1 MGAGCDAHL
10 MKVEA
15 VNPSV
20 FLDIKIGAR
29 DVGRVVIELYEQQAP
44 LTSSWFQSR
53 INQHVFDGVK
63 FGRAIKNFMVQTA
76 VEEGQ
81 EAEVPALENLG
92 GSLDTPFQVCTVNDA
107 SGNFFITTFPQP
119 HLQGQQTVFGQV
131 THGKFVV
138 RQMEQVKASSSGVPE
153 ETIQITNTG
162 IWTEGMDV
170 PVTDAS
176 YDTRGGDIYEEYPDD
191 DTHIDKESSELV
203 YDAACAIKESGTLLY
218 KAEDV
223 QLAFFKYRKCL
234 RYVMEFIPDID
245 QEPEWYKKYSDLKIK
260 LYLNLSLTAM
270 HLKNWQKTIDYA
282 TYIIELAGVEKQT
295 QAKAY
300 FRRGKALVGSKK
312 YDEAISDL
320 KEAQKLVPDDKAIA
334 SELASTEEIL
344 QQRKAHEKA
353 KYAKFFK

>member
-1 MGAGCDAHL
+1 

-20 FLDIKIGAR
+20 YLDIKIGAK

-44 LTSSWFQSR
+44 HTTSWFQSR
-53 INQHVFDGVK
+53 ISNHGFDGVK

-81 EAEVPALENLG
+81 DAEVPALEN
-92 GSLDTPFQVCTVNDA
+92 SQAPLDAPFQACTVNDG

-131 THGKFVV
+131 AHGKFVI
-138 RQMEQVKASSSGVPE
+138 RQTEQVKASSSGVPE
-153 ETIQITNTG
+153 ETIEITSTG
-162 IWTEGMDV
+162 IWTEGMEV
-170 PVTDAS
+170 PVADAS

-203 YDAACAIKESGTLLY
+203 YDAACSIKESGTLLY
-218 KAEDV
+218 KAGDV

-312 YDEAISDL
+312 YDEAIADL
-320 KEAQKLVPDDKAIA
+320 KVAQKAVPDDKAIA
-334 SELASTEEIL
+334 SELASTEITL
-344 QQRKAHEKA
+344 QQRKAQEKA